1 MDSFDLF
8 RGDGSFIEN
17 EYQNNK
23 SEYLGVIFS
32 GLGYSYKNPLLYY
45 SRKLLLENKIDYFGI
60 DFCYSKNKNFLAL
73 DRESRIQYYHDD
85 NEVILNKVLE
95 LGGSY
100 KKLILIGKSLG
111 TSTIRHCIHN
121 DFIRIKSALVL
132 LTPSNEWEGFID
144 ELKNLENRILVIG
157 SLLDKLY
164 KVNDLPEIY
173 KKKNINVFEL
183 RTGDHSLESDN
194 TIDDIEQVKVIMKI
208 LRKFILKS
216 INTWSKEPS
225 IPLLEDLSSQQN

>member
-1 MDSFDLF
+1 MDSFDLV

-23 SEYLGVIFS
+23 SEFLGVIFS

-45 SRKLLLENKIDYFGI
+45 SRNLILENKIDYFGI
-60 DFCYSKNKNFLAL
+60 DFNYTKNKTFMAL
-73 DRESRIQYYHDD
+73 DRESRIKYYHDD

-95 LGGSY
+95 LSSNY

-111 TSTIRHCIHN
+111 TSTINHCIHN

-132 LTPSNEWEGFID
+132 LTPSNEWEGFVD
-144 ELKNLENRILVIG
+144 EIVNLENRIFVAG
-157 SLLDKLY
+157 SLSDKLY
-164 KVNDLPEIY
+164 KVSNLPLIY

-194 TIDDIEQVKVIMKI
+194 TIDDIEQVKTVMKI
-208 LRKFILKS
+208 LRKFILK
-216 INTWSKEPS
+216 TLYAWSKEPS
-225 IPLLEDLSSQQN
+225 LPLLEDLNKPGR